1 MIGDNWYA
9 LQEGGARLVGHVHPD
24 LGQVI
29 AVGLGKTQGSLEEEN
44 IDLDREAIRKAAA
57 AGLKAA
63 TDLGESKHLG
73 SSRLFAVYCIELDNN
88 VVTLLHILEKIFSN
102 LPLFFCKKLGSGISK
117 IG

>member
-1 MIGDNWYA
+1 MIIFHNWYA

-29 AVGLGKTQGSLEEEN
+29 AVGLGKTQESLEEEN

-63 TDLGESKHLG
+63 TDLGESEHLG
-73 SSRLFAVYCIELDNN
+73 SSRLFAVYCIKLDNN
-88 VVTLLHILEKIFSN
+88 VITSLHILEKFFFN
-102 LPLFFCKKLGSGISK
+102 LPLFSAKN
-117 IG
+117 